1 MTETAMMPTYAR
13 IDLSFERGE
22 GAYLFSTDGRR
33 FLDFGSG
40 IAVNALGHSHPHLV
54 KVLQEQG
61 AKLWH
66 TSNLFR
72 IPEGEKL
79 AGRLCDAS
87 FADQVFFTNSGAEAL
102 ECSIK
107 VARKYQSHN
116 GHPEKYRIICCNGS
130 FHGRTLATIA
140 AGGGEKLLAG
150 FGPAVEGFDHV
161 AFDNLN
167 EMKAAI
173 TPETAAI
180 MVEPVIGEGGIIPAS
195 HEYLKGLRE
204 TCDEF
209 GLLLIFDEVQ
219 CGLGRTGK
227 LFAHEWADVQ
237 PDIAASAK
245 GIGGGFPLGAC
256 LATKEAAAGMVPGTH
271 GSTYGGNPLATA
283 VGNGVLDV
291 VMAPGFLS
299 SVIAISNYLNEA
311 LEKLTK
317 RHSDKIDL
325 VRGAGLMVGIKVAEA
340 YPVGNVITA
349 LRENGLIAIPAAENT
364 VRLLPPM
371 IIEQSHVDEAAAI
384 LDKTFSEL
392 EG

>member
-1 MTETAMMPTYAR
+1 MTETALMPTYAR
-13 IDLSFERGE
+13 IDLSFEKGE

-33 FLDFGSG
+33 FLDFGAG
-40 IAVNALGHSHPHLV
+40 IAVNSLGHSHPHMV
-54 KVLQEQG
+54 KVLQDQA

-72 IPEGEKL
+72 IPEGELL
-79 AGRLCDAS
+79 AKRLCEAS

-107 VARKYQSHN
+107 VARKYQSHVGN
-116 GHPEKYRIICCNGS
+116 PEKYRVICCEGA

-180 MVEPVIGEGGIIPAS
+180 MVEPIIGEGGIIPAS
-195 HEYLKGLRE
+195 YDYLKGLRE

-227 LFAHEWADVQ
+227 LFAHEWAEVT

-271 GSTYGGNPLATA
+271 GSTYGGNPLAMA
-283 VGNGVLDV
+283 AGNGVLDV
-291 VMAPGFLS
+291 IMAAGFFD
-299 SVIAISNYLNEA
+299 SVNAISSYLSKELNDLA
-311 LEKLTK
+311 NK
-317 RHSDKIDL
+317 HADKIVL
-325 VRGAGLMVGIKVAEA
+325 VRGSGLMLGIKIADA
-340 YPVGNVITA
+340 LPVGNVITA

-371 IIEQSHVDEAAAI
+371 IIEKIHVDEAVAI
-384 LDKTFSEL
+384 LDSTLSAL
-392 EG
+392 SV